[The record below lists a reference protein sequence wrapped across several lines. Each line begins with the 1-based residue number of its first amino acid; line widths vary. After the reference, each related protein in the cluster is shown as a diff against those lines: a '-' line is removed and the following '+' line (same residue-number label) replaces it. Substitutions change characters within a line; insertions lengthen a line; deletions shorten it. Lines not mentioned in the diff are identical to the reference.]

1 MKKSVVKPAARS
13 KKTTGKAKSVE
24 TKKASGQKTRIGQ
37 KPWKKDAAQMPGE
50 EEISRKAYEI
60 YQNRI
65 SRGET
70 GTPADDWH
78 KAVESFKKQ

>member
-24 TKKASGQKTRIGQ
+24 TTKSSGRKTTVGP
-37 KPWKKDAAQMPGE
+37 KPGRKTAAQLPGE
-50 EEISRKAYEI
+50 DEISRKAYEI

-78 KAVESFKKQ
+78 KAVESLKK

>member
-13 KKTTGKAKSVE
+13 KKTTGKAKSIE
-24 TKKASGQKTRIGQ
+24 TTKASGRKTTVGR
-37 KPWKKDAAQMPGE
+37 KPGRKAAAQLPGE
-50 EEISRKAYEI
+50 DEISRKAYEI

-78 KAVESFKKQ
+78 KAVESLKK